1 MPTAG
6 ASWIQDCGAVAAS
19 FSLSSSTY
27 SSTSLASNTVQEL
40 YRLTGEVLGQGVY
53 AIVQTCV
60 NIYTEAQPGQGLQG
74 DQPLPPRPGPQ

>member
-19 FSLSSSTY
+19 FSLSSSTS
-27 SSTSLASNTVQEL
+27 SSTSLASNTFQEL
-40 YRLTGEVLGQGVY
+40 YRLTGEVLGQGAY

-60 NIYTEAQPGQGLQG
+60 NIYTEAQPG
-74 DQPLPPRPGPQ
+74 